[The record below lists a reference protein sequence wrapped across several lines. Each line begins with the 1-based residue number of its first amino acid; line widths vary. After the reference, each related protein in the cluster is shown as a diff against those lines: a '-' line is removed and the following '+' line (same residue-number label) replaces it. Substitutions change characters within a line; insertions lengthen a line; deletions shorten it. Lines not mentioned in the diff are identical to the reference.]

1 VTRITDEDSPDL
13 RNCTSLISCGLLSW
27 SRMDFTF
34 IRPDRSQEDNQERA
48 FVAASRRQDRDYYE
62 RLGSLGKAS
71 NLHCARTGKV
81 FDAIESQVTHN
92 GPLIEVA
99 GSSAQER
106 QSAGPPHDTLRR
118 EVPQGVEYRAPL
130 LQNELNTM
138 QQLQTPSQN
147 QTATTEDFMN
157 RSQRDGGQDTSSLEV
172 NHVPQ
177 GSSTERNTG
186 ESAE

>member
-1 VTRITDEDSPDL
+1 
-13 RNCTSLISCGLLSW
+13 
-27 SRMDFTF
+27 
-34 IRPDRSQEDNQERA
+34 
-48 FVAASRRQDRDYYE
+48 
-62 RLGSLGKAS
+62 
-71 NLHCARTGKV
+71 
-81 FDAIESQVTHN
+81 
-92 GPLIEVA
+92 
-99 GSSAQER
+99 
-106 QSAGPPHDTLRR
+106 
-118 EVPQGVEYRAPL
+118 
-130 LQNELNTM
+130 M